1 MSVYSGFGTRQQE
14 TFYNKMVEKS
24 LHLLSKWLLQF
35 FNNGEWGCI
44 SYVDLE
50 LVLDEREWAKK
61 IKKIYKFMSVMD
73 QQKHLPPKF
82 SHAIDGLYVYLSE

>member
-14 TFYNKMVEKS
+14 TFYNKMIEKS
-24 LHLLSKWLLQF
+24 LYLLSKWLLQF
-35 FNNGEWGCI
+35 FNNGEWA
-44 SYVDLE
+44 STLMDLE

>member
-35 FNNGEWGCI
+35 FNNG
-44 SYVDLE
+44 
-50 LVLDEREWAKK
+50 
-61 IKKIYKFMSVMD
+61 
-73 QQKHLPPKF
+73 
-82 SHAIDGLYVYLSE
+82 

>member
-24 LHLLSKWLLQF
+24 LYLLSKWLLQF
-35 FNNGEWGCI
+35 FNNGEWAHALM
-44 SYVDLE
+44 DLE